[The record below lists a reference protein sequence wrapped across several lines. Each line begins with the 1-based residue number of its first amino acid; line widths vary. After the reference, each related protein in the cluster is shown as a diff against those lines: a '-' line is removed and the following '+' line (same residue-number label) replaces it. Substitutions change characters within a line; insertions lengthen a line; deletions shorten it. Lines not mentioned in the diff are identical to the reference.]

1 MHVESADP
9 WTLITIGSDPRLL
22 SSGLAGEVT
31 QIIDN
36 FETPF
41 SGTMHGYV
49 PTNTKFFDATELNP
63 EAYL

>member
-9 WTLITIGSDPRLL
+9 FTLITIGSDPRLW

-36 FETPF
+36 PEIPF
-41 SGTMHGYV
+41 SGIMQGYV
-49 PTNTKFFDATELNP
+49 PTNTEFDDTAELNP
-63 EAYL
+63 EA